1 MGILFPV
8 TSLSP
13 VVDEVN
19 GTNDSDLIELGL
31 RIIEPGLSD
40 VFEAADRANRVKQT
54 SFQDQLCLLTA
65 KRQGFTCIT
74 NDTNLRK
81 ACKDERVECLW
92 GLELLLILYKKGGIL
107 SKDVVEIVE
116 KIHRTNPKYIT
127 KNIVKEFRKKIKK
140 IT

>member
-1 MGILFPV
+1 M
-8 TSLSP
+8 
-13 VVDEVN
+13 
-19 GTNDSDLIELGL
+19 
-31 RIIEPGLSD
+31 EPELSD
-40 VFEAADRANRVKQT
+40 IFEATKRLGQT
-54 SFQDQLCLLTA
+54 SFHDQLCLLTCLQLNA
-65 KRQGFTCIT
+65 KDLLVLP